1 MVMTI
6 LEPIA
11 AGLIVTLLN
20 KYIVSGL
27 CFDWARQYCEEEEE
41 ITTESDDDDEYPHWS
56 RETSSTTTTVSDATM
71 HVHMHTH

>member
-1 MVMTI
+1 MVMPI

-11 AGLIVTLLN
+11 AGVIVTLLN

-41 ITTESDDDDEYPHWS
+41 ITTESDDDMYPRWS

-71 HVHMHTH
+71 HVHVHTH